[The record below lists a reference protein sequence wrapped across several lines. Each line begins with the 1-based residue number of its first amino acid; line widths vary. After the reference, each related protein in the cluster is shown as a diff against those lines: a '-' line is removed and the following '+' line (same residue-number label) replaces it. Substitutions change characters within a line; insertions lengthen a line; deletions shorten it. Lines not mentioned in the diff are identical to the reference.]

1 MEKIKDLPVGA
12 TFEYEGKTY
21 EVLKG
26 YWCTGVDESIMC
38 DFFEKDCQRMIKQG
52 IIPQCY
58 MKDRKDNTMVYYRE
72 VKNEKL

>member
-26 YWCTGVDESIMC
+26 YWCSGVDDYIMC

-58 MKDRKDNTMVYYRE
+58 MKIIQWCIIERLQ
-72 VKNEKL
+72 KNRNK